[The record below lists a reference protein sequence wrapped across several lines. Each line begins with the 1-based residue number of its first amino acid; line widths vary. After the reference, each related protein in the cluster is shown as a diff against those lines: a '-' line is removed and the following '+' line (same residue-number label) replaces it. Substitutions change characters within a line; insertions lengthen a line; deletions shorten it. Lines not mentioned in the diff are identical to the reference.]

1 MDISNLSVAELQ
13 ALLETKKKQEKLAKS
28 TYTLIDG
35 VFANLDEEEI
45 EMPDGILSQKPELT
59 NKDWEMEEVDD
70 FLLSIDYFVIKEQGA
85 DYLATLSKEQLI
97 NFIENDGRYGS
108 QGLLVPLNHEKES
121 KSIVDCVRKFHE
133 TLKKHKIIKTGG
145 KGGGVGGYKPK
156 GIRKAGTGSCFCR
169 CASFHN
175 PEPHQ
180 CPNNRADGSRY
191 CKKHQ
196 DKDKRP
202 YGDIH
207 IVGAGAFEDEKL
219 NSRYIKK
226 ENQAPLIAIK
236 QGLTRFVEGVE
247 PFPNE
252 YGLSEEEPAVEQE
265 EEPAEQPEQK
275 KKKAGRP
282 KKIKIKKPE

>member
-13 ALLETKKKQEKLAKS
+13 ALLDEKKKQEKLAKS
-28 TYTLIDG
+28 TYSLIDG
-35 VFANLDEEEI
+35 TFVNLDEDEF
-45 EMPDGILSQKPELT
+45 EMPSQMLFQKPELVE
-59 NKDWEMEEVDD
+59 DWDEEAVED
-70 FLLSIDYFVIKEQGA
+70 FFLSVEFFRIPENGSE
-85 DYLATLSKEQLI
+85 YLASLSKEKLI
-97 NFIENDGRYGS
+97 NFIENDGRYGGG
-108 QGLLVPLNHEKES
+108 GLLVPLNWVKEQ
-121 KSIVDCVRKFHE
+121 KLSIE
-133 TLKKHKIIKTGG
+133 TNVKRFQELLKEHKIIKTGV

-226 ENQAPLIAIK
+226 DNQAPLIAIK

-252 YGLSEEEPAVEQE
+252 YGLSV
-265 EEPAEQPEQK
+265 EEPAEEPQQK
-275 KKKAGRP
+275 QKKAGK
-282 KKIKIKKPE
+282 KKIKVKKPE